1 MKSESEIKK
10 VDTKKKIDFWDFL
23 TDFRFY
29 VVLIVLI
36 IWILTEFGLIF
47 NHQK

>member
-1 MKSESEIKK
+1 MQNESEIKK
-10 VDTKKKIDFWDFL
+10 GDIDKKTDFWNFL

-29 VVLIVLI
+29 IAVIVLI
-36 IWILTEFGLIF
+36 IWILSEFGLIF